1 MSRVERD
8 LLRTTP
14 GTGDQPLHVVV
25 RESRGWLSR
34 LLGWLFWLVLLASL
48 GWNGWMYQSQRDY
61 FARSQPP
68 SERFHSGDRLAKDKL
83 AIIKVT
89 GTIMPPV
96 TERVLESIQQAQEDD
111 QVKGV
116 LLAVDSPGGLVT
128 DSHQIYH
135 RLRELTA
142 LKPVFVS
149 MGSLAASGGYYISMG
164 AGPEARIFAEPTTWT
179 GSIGV
184 IIPHYEV
191 AALAGQLGIEAAP
204 LKTGEFK
211 DALSPFRK
219 MTDRDREVWEKI
231 LDQSFQQFLEV
242 IDLNRSKLDR
252 DQVRTLATGQIY
264 TAKDALE
271 NGLVD
276 ELGYEDDA
284 LDALRKQLGLA
295 QARVVT
301 YEHRPGLLSVALR
314 FVKPAEPVSPWQSLV
329 DSAIPRAMFLS
340 SWPALPRAE

>member
-68 SERFHSGDRLAKDKL
+68 SERFHSGDRLAKEKL

-96 TERVLESIQQAQEDD
+96 TERVLESIQQAKEDD

-128 DSHQIYH
+128 DSHQI
-135 RLRELTA
+135 
-142 LKPVFVS
+142 
-149 MGSLAASGGYYISMG
+149 
-164 AGPEARIFAEPTTWT
+164 
-179 GSIGV
+179 
-184 IIPHYEV
+184 
-191 AALAGQLGIEAAP
+191 
-204 LKTGEFK
+204 
-211 DALSPFRK
+211 
-219 MTDRDREVWEKI
+219 
-231 LDQSFQQFLEV
+231 
-242 IDLNRSKLDR
+242 
-252 DQVRTLATGQIY
+252 
-264 TAKDALE
+264 
-271 NGLVD
+271 
-276 ELGYEDDA
+276 
-284 LDALRKQLGLA
+284 
-295 QARVVT
+295 
-301 YEHRPGLLSVALR
+301 
-314 FVKPAEPVSPWQSLV
+314 
-329 DSAIPRAMFLS
+329 
-340 SWPALPRAE
+340 